1 MIRVNLL
8 EGAADTRAASRATKA
23 AAKTTQQLLMVVGAL
38 LLLLAALAGDYWV
51 TSARLTGATNELEE
65 QKRIAEELKQN
76 RQRKEVLEK
85 QIRAVRDRIKIID
98 DLQKT
103 QRGPS
108 AMLQLVNSR
117 MPAGNQITLDTLS
130 QKGDDLSIQGTARDE
145 SVVSEFA
152 RGLELNSGGLFQSVN
167 FQTER
172 VERQVAVDPSDPLNA
187 QMRSEVVF
195 NFTLRTKYTPTQVGV
210 PEGAVGAPAAG
221 TPAASSPPPAGA
233 APPAR

>member
-8 EGAADTRAASRATKA
+8 EGAADTRAATRATKA

-51 TSARLTGATNELEE
+51 TSAKLANATEELDE
-65 QKRIAEELKQN
+65 QKRIAEELKLN
-76 RQRKEVLEK
+76 RERKTVLEK
-85 QIRAVRDRIKIID
+85 QIRAVKERIKIID

-117 MPAGNQITLDTLS
+117 MPPGNQITLDSIS
-130 QKGDDLSIQGTARDE
+130 QKGDDLTIQGTARDE
-145 SVVSEFA
+145 TVVSDFS

-172 VERQVAVDPSDPLNA
+172 VERQVPVDPNDPENVE
-187 QMRSEVVF
+187 MRNEVVF
-195 NFTLRTKYTPTQVGV
+195 NFTLRTKYTPTQVGQ
-210 PEGAVGAPAAG
+210 PAEGADGAAGAPG
-221 TPAASSPPPAGA
+221 SPAAAT
-233 APPAR
+233 PPAR